1 LSFPKRALAFLNSQA
16 MAIHGLAHRT
26 SSIFATP
33 SGEWRLGG
41 LDLLSSTREAEREAG
56 VIWTMG
62 TLLLGREEGI
72 SPEVRKA
79 GWGVLKECVLFLAR
93 NHPPRG
99 RRADPLT
106 ASRSDSTSNDA
117 YSLGLL
123 IHAIFNPTHGLPAT
137 VQPPH
142 PAPQPSSRG
151 AIPPALFLA
160 FKKLLNPSPKSRLTA
175 AGLLQDG
182 GGLGEGRQGFFGSNR
197 FVWVGDG
204 LEGWGL
210 KGEAE
215 RSEILRAIQPPAPVF
230 PPAFQTH
237 KILPMLLHS
246 LSLPSSA
253 ASATSSPSQLLPL
266 VISFGKLVPPEDYTK
281 LVLNPVVALFKSPD
295 RGTRMALLEGL
306 AELEPFMDEKCIR
319 EQVWPHLVSRFEC
332 SRSFRAY
339 RSLKRCNAPVDH
351 RLQRHRPH
359 HPRSHRQG
367 HAAHRAE
374 GAPPMSPAL

>member
-1 LSFPKRALAFLNSQA
+1 MPAAILRELTAGLVRSRLQRALAFLNSQA

-79 GWGVLKECVLFLAR
+79 GWGVLKEYVWSDPAPVLSRDCPVDQTDTF
-93 NHPPRG
+93 
-99 RRADPLT
+99 
-106 ASRSDSTSNDA
+106 RSDPTSNDA

-123 IHAIFNPTHGLPAT
+123 IHAIFNPAHGLPAT

-151 AIPPALFLA
+151 AIPPALFPA

-175 AGLLQDG
+175 AGLLQEG
-182 GGLGEGRQGFFGSNR
+182 GGLGEGRQGIFGSNR
-197 FVWVGDG
+197 FIWVGDG

-230 PPAFQTH
+230 PAAFQTH

-253 ASATSSPSQLLPL
+253 VSATSSPSQLLPL
-266 VISFGKLVPPEDYTK
+266 VIAFGKLVPPEDYTK
-281 LVLNPVVALFKSPD
+281 RVLNPVVALFKSPD

-306 AELEPFMDEKCIR
+306 VELEPFMDEKCVR
-319 EQVWPHLVSRFEC
+319 EHVWPHLVSPLASGQYLLPGGC
-332 SRSFRAY
+332 
-339 RSLKRCNAPVDH
+339 
-351 RLQRHRPH
+351 
-359 HPRSHRQG
+359 
-367 HAAHRAE
+367 
-374 GAPPMSPAL
+374 